1 MSLTFFLYQ
10 VLNGVTF
17 AALLFLVASGFT
29 LIFGLMRVAN
39 LTHGVLY
46 LLAGYIGLT
55 IVRQT
60 GSFVLALIGAVIFAG
75 ILGLLIERLFLRWV
89 QGSVLS
95 EVLLTIGIA
104 FILAD
109 VALMLWGGDPQTL
122 RVPAL
127 LSGPFKI
134 KIEAWDFNFIYPRFR
149 VVTLGL
155 GILVGAGLW
164 FVQQKTRIGSII
176 RAGVDDAE
184 MVSVL
189 GINIPVV
196 FTAVFVAGAMLAGFA
211 GVIGGG
217 FLSLY
222 RGADSEILL
231 FGLVVIIIGGMGSL
245 PGAIVGS
252 LLVGL
257 IDSFGKALYP
267 EIAYFT
273 IFGPMA
279 IVLAIRPQG
288 LFGRGK

>member
-1 MSLTFFLYQ
+1 MSSTFLVLQ
-10 VLNGVTF
+10 ILNGITF
-17 AALLFLVASGFT
+17 GALLFLVASGFT

-55 IVRQT
+55 VVRQT
-60 GSFVLALIGAVIFAG
+60 GSFLLAVAAATIFAG
-75 ILGLLIERLFLRWV
+75 ILGFIIERTLLRHV

-109 VALMLWGGDPQTL
+109 VALMQWGGDPQTL

-127 LSGPFKI
+127 IGGPIRLSGI
-134 KIEAWDFNFIYPRFR
+134 VYPRFR
-149 VVTLGL
+149 IVTLGL
-155 GILVGAGLW
+155 GIIIGAALW
-164 FVQQKTRIGSII
+164 YVQHKTRIGAII
-176 RAGVDDAE
+176 RAGVDDPE
-184 MVSVL
+184 MVSAL
-189 GINIPVV
+189 GINLPVV
-196 FTAVFVAGAMLAGFA
+196 FTSVFVAGAMLAGFA

-245 PGAIVGS
+245 KGAIIGS
-252 LLVGL
+252 LMVGL
-257 IDSFGKALYP
+257 LDSFGKALYP
-267 EIAYFT
+267 EISYFT

-279 IVLAIRPQG
+279 IVLAVRPRG
-288 LFGRGK
+288 LFGRKEGQR

>member
-1 MSLTFFLYQ
+1 MSTTFLTLQIF
-10 VLNGVTF
+10 NGVTF

-46 LLAGYIGLT
+46 LMAGYVGLT
-55 IVRQT
+55 VVRQT
-60 GSFVLALIGAVIFAG
+60 GSFALAIVVAMIFAG
-75 ILGLLIERLFLRWV
+75 ILGFLIQRIFLYRV

-95 EVLLTIGIA
+95 EVLLTIGIG

-109 VALMLWGGDPQTL
+109 IALMLWGGDPQTV
-122 RVPAL
+122 RVPAFL
-127 LSGPFKI
+127 GGPVRMFG
-134 KIEAWDFNFIYPRFR
+134 FIYPRFR
-149 VVTLGL
+149 IVTLAC
-155 GILVGAGLW
+155 GIAVAVGLW
-164 FVQQKTRIGSII
+164 FVQNKTRIGSII

-196 FTAVFVAGAMLAGFA
+196 FTSVFIAGAMLAGFA
-211 GVIGGG
+211 GVVGGG

-231 FGLVVIIIGGMGSL
+231 FSLVVIIIGGMGSL
-245 PGAIVGS
+245 RGAIIGS

-257 IDSFGKALYP
+257 LDSFGKALYP

-288 LFGRGK
+288 LFGRGE

>member
-1 MSLTFFLYQ
+1 MSSTFLTLQ
-10 VLNGVTF
+10 ILNGITF

-39 LTHGVLY
+39 LTHGALY
-46 LLAGYIGLT
+46 LMAGYVGLT

-60 GSFVLALIGAVIFAG
+60 GSFALALVVAMIFAG
-75 ILGLLIERLFLRWV
+75 ILGFLIQRIFLRRV
-89 QGSVLS
+89 KGSVLS
-95 EVLLTIGIA
+95 EVLLTIGIT

-109 VALMLWGGDPQTL
+109 IALVLWGGDPQTV
-122 RVPAL
+122 RVPVL
-127 LSGPFKI
+127 LGGPIRMFG
-134 KIEAWDFNFIYPRFR
+134 FIYPRFR
-149 VVTLGL
+149 IVTLAL
-155 GILVGAGLW
+155 GIIIAAGLW
-164 FVQQKTRIGSII
+164 FVQNKTRVGAII

-196 FTAVFVAGAMLAGFA
+196 FTLVFVAGAMLAGFA

-231 FGLVVIIIGGMGSL
+231 FSLVVIIVGGMGSL
-245 PGAIVGS
+245 RGAIIGS
-252 LLVGL
+252 LMVGL
-257 IDSFGKALYP
+257 LDSFGKALYP

-288 LFGRGK
+288 LFGRGD

>member
-1 MSLTFFLYQ
+1 MSTTFLTLQ
-10 VLNGVTF
+10 ILNGITF

-39 LTHGVLY
+39 LTHGALY
-46 LLAGYIGLT
+46 LMSGYVGLT
-55 IVRQT
+55 IVRRT
-60 GSFVLALIGAVIFAG
+60 GSFALALVVAMIFGG
-75 ILGLLIERLFLRWV
+75 ILGFLIQRIFLRRV
-89 QGSVLS
+89 KGSVLS
-95 EVLLTIGIA
+95 EVLLTIGIT

-109 VALMLWGGDPQTL
+109 IALMIWGGDPQTV
-122 RVPAL
+122 RVPTIL
-127 LSGPFKI
+127 GGPIRMFG
-134 KIEAWDFNFIYPRFR
+134 FIYPRFR
-149 VVTLGL
+149 MVTLAL
-155 GILVGAGLW
+155 GIIIAAGLW
-164 FVQQKTRIGSII
+164 FVQNRTRVGSII

-196 FTAVFVAGAMLAGFA
+196 FTLVFVAGAMLAGFA

-231 FGLVVIIIGGMGSL
+231 FSLVVIIVGGMGSL
-245 PGAIVGS
+245 RGAIIGS
-252 LLVGL
+252 LMVGL
-257 IDSFGKALYP
+257 LDSFGKALYP

-288 LFGRGK
+288 LFGRGE

>member
-1 MSLTFFLYQ
+1 MSTTFLTLQIF
-10 VLNGVTF
+10 NGVTF

-46 LLAGYIGLT
+46 LMAGYVGLT
-55 IVRQT
+55 VVRQT
-60 GSFVLALIGAVIFAG
+60 GSFALALVVAIIFAG
-75 ILGLLIERLFLRWV
+75 ILGFLIERIFLHRV

-95 EVLLTIGIA
+95 EVLLTIGIG

-109 VALMLWGGDPQTL
+109 IALMQWGGDPQTV
-122 RVPAL
+122 RVPSFL
-127 LSGPFKI
+127 GGPFKM
-134 KIEAWDFNFIYPRFR
+134 FGFIYPRFR
-149 VVTLGL
+149 IVTLGCGL
-155 GILVGAGLW
+155 AVAAGLW
-164 FVQQKTRIGSII
+164 FVQNKTRIGAII

-196 FTAVFVAGAMLAGFA
+196 FTSVFIAGAMLAGFA

-231 FGLVVIIIGGMGSL
+231 FSLVVIIIGGMGSL
-245 PGAIVGS
+245 RGAIIGS

-257 IDSFGKALYP
+257 LDSFGKALYP

-279 IVLAIRPQG
+279 IILAIRPQG
-288 LFGRGK
+288 LFGRGE

>member
-1 MSLTFFLYQ
+1 MSVTFIILQ
-10 VLNGVTF
+10 ILNGITF
-17 AALLFLVASGFT
+17 GALLFLVASGFT

-46 LLAGYIGLT
+46 LLAGYVGLT

-60 GSFVLALIGAVIFAG
+60 GSFILALVVATLFAG
-75 ILGLLIERLFLRWV
+75 LLGLLIERTLLHRV

-109 VALMLWGGDPQTL
+109 VALMQWGGDPQTI
-122 RVPAL
+122 RAPAL
-127 LSGPFKI
+127 IGGPI
-134 KIEAWDFNFIYPRFR
+134 KLFGVVYPRFR
-149 VVTLGL
+149 IFTLA
-155 GILVGAGLW
+155 VGVIIAAGLW
-164 FVQQKTRIGSII
+164 FLQHKTRVGAIV

-184 MVSVL
+184 MVSAL
-189 GINIPVV
+189 GVNIPRV
-196 FTAVFVAGAMLAGFA
+196 FTAVFFGGAMLAGFA
-211 GVIGGG
+211 GVVGGG

-245 PGAIVGS
+245 EGAIIGS
-252 LLVGL
+252 LIVGL
-257 IDSFGKALYP
+257 LDAFGKALYP
-267 EIAYFT
+267 EISYFT

-279 IVLAIRPQG
+279 IILALRPRG
-288 LFGRGK
+288 LFGRRN